1 MTCAAMTLVLAKG
14 ICDVRGSS
22 GALEMSVAAGAV
34 PRLRDASANGITQ
47 MARSESRINAPRR
60 RCALTDWLVCFFIF
74 ILWLNVSR
82 ALCEY
87 GREVPVLGKSAA
99 TCQDISANFFKIL
112 TTDLK
117 LAPVPARSPLPF
129 RSFTFYLADP
139 ISSIRERRSRS
150 RKRLARK

>member
-1 MTCAAMTLVLAKG
+1 PCAAMTLVLAKG

-87 GREVPVLGKSAA
+87 GRGVPRFRKKRGNMSRHFCEFFQNFDHGFETRSRPRSLAA
-99 TCQDISANFFKIL
+99 TLSRL
-112 TTDLK
+112 
-117 LAPVPARSPLPF
+117 
-129 RSFTFYLADP
+129 YLL
-139 ISSIRERRSRS
+139 SR
-150 RKRLARK
+150 